1 MKKFIKNFKSIN
13 NLFNKLLTDNLNKLN
28 LLNLK
33 NNKKNTVAQKRF
45 FFSIIGLILICLFYL
60 LLPSFY
66 NREETIKKLETIVS
80 KEHKINFELNESIS
94 YSFLPRPHF
103 NFKKAIIKDDS
114 EKISN
119 IGELDIYIS
128 LKNLLNLNSLKILD
142 IKASD
147 SSIYLKKKNI
157 SDVFNFLKKKIS
169 INKFILS
176 NSKVFFLNEKEDVL
190 SIFKITK
197 LTSFYDVENES
208 NELKINGEVFGYR
221 FDYDSQNNLLK
232 NELNSSIAFKDLKLF
247 LDTDIIFQDIS
258 TEGTIKLST
267 VGFNLINKI
276 KMTNDKIF
284 FSSNNDLGS
293 RLFYKGQINLKPF
306 NFLLDIK
313 TNEIDLTNLISNES
327 FFMEVLKSRL
337 FFNKNLNFNISLYSN
352 RIKQKNFNNL
362 VLKSKFDQESLNLF
376 GTRINLRDFA
386 VLNLSNNQLLI
397 NKDNLFL
404 NGEVE
409 IIIENKDKFF
419 SFFLVPKKLRKN
431 LKVISI
437 KYKYNLES
445 SIFEID
451 NIEIDKKTIQD
462 FNFLTKD
469 INNLKGFKTNKIQ
482 LRKIL
487 NKLLESYDG

>member
-157 SDVFNFLKKKIS
+157 SDVFNFLKKK
-169 INKFILS
+169 L
-176 NSKVFFLNEKEDVL
+176 V
-190 SIFKITK
+190 
-197 LTSFYDVENES
+197 
-208 NELKINGEVFGYR
+208 
-221 FDYDSQNNLLK
+221 
-232 NELNSSIAFKDLKLF
+232 
-247 LDTDIIFQDIS
+247 
-258 TEGTIKLST
+258 
-267 VGFNLINKI
+267 
-276 KMTNDKIF
+276 
-284 FSSNNDLGS
+284 
-293 RLFYKGQINLKPF
+293 
-306 NFLLDIK
+306 
-313 TNEIDLTNLISNES
+313 LTNLYCQIVKC
-327 FFMEVLKSRL
+327 FF
-337 FFNKNLNFNISLYSN
+337 
-352 RIKQKNFNNL
+352 
-362 VLKSKFDQESLNLF
+362 
-376 GTRINLRDFA
+376 
-386 VLNLSNNQLLI
+386 
-397 NKDNLFL
+397 
-404 NGEVE
+404 
-409 IIIENKDKFF
+409 
-419 SFFLVPKKLRKN
+419 
-431 LKVISI
+431 
-437 KYKYNLES
+437 
-445 SIFEID
+445 
-451 NIEIDKKTIQD
+451 
-462 FNFLTKD
+462 
-469 INNLKGFKTNKIQ
+469 
-482 LRKIL
+482 
-487 NKLLESYDG
+487 